1 MPCWLSVVGSTVV
14 CMEGN
19 HDADDLGTSLPS
31 PLDLP
36 ARRRALEAARTA
48 LTGVGEVLHQ
58 AGGDDLGPLLAE
70 LDRLVVA
77 GEAGRVAVVGE
88 AMARGEVS
96 SGRAQTVVQWL
107 TSWAP
112 SLRAGGAGEVVA
124 LATAFGK
131 RVNAPVQQ
139 AVDAGSLPVRSAAT
153 VVAEFD
159 RLRPILGEHAQAPV
173 MRTLIETAAEAGPG
187 GCRKVRPWLLARFGL
202 EGRLQEEQD
211 AAKRFVALSRPHDDG
226 TGIFEY
232 RLRLD
237 LEGKSVLEAAV
248 GPLSAPRPADG
259 ERDLRPSD
267 QRRGDA
273 LVELVQRA
281 VQAGESVPTTAKAQ
295 LFVTVDY
302 STLADSVR
310 ANADAGAGASAR
322 TDCGTGAGART
333 DCGAGVGGAT
343 LIRAGATVG
352 GADSGTLL
360 APETVRR
367 LACDASIIPV
377 VLGTRG
383 EVLDFGHEKRLFTPA
398 QTKRLWLRDG
408 GCTFPGCSAPAHWCQ
423 AHHLVHWADFGPTD
437 LENAALVCRHHHT
450 TVHKRH
456 LAGVLVHDEEGE
468 HVEWDLT
475 RGSYDL
481 LLAQRQARRRA

>member
-1 MPCWLSVVGSTVV
+1 MPRWLSVVGSTVV

-48 LTGVGEVLHQ
+48 LTGVGEALHQ

-107 TSWAP
+107 TSWAL

-211 AAKRFVALSRPHDDG
+211 AAKRFVALSLPHDDG

-237 LEGKSVLEAAV
+237 VEGKSVLEAAV
-248 GPLSAPRPADG
+248 GPLSAPRPAEG

-423 AHHLVHWADFGPTD
+423 AHHLVHWADVGPTD

>member
-1 MPCWLSVVGSTVV
+1 MPRWLSVVGSTVV

-48 LTGVGEVLHQ
+48 LTGVGEALHQ

-124 LATAFGK
+124 LTTAFGK

-139 AVDAGSLPVRSAAT
+139 AVDAGSLPVRSAAA

-237 LEGKSVLEAAV
+237 VEGKSVLEAAV
-248 GPLSAPRPADG
+248 GPLSAPRPAEG
-259 ERDLRPSD
+259 GRDLRPSD

-302 STLADSVR
+302 SALADSVR
-310 ANADAGAGASAR
+310 ANADPGAGAS
-322 TDCGTGAGART
+322 ART

>member
-1 MPCWLSVVGSTVV
+1 
-14 CMEGN
+14 
-19 HDADDLGTSLPS
+19 
-31 PLDLP
+31 
-36 ARRRALEAARTA
+36 
-48 LTGVGEVLHQ
+48 
-58 AGGDDLGPLLAE
+58 
-70 LDRLVVA
+70 
-77 GEAGRVAVVGE
+77 
-88 AMARGEVS
+88 MARGEVRP
-96 SGRAQTVVQWL
+96 GRAQTVVQWL

-112 SLRAGGAGEVVA
+112 SLRAGGAGQVVA

-131 RVNAPVQQ
+131 RVDAPVQQ

-237 LEGKSVLEAAV
+237 VEGKSVLEAAV

-310 ANADAGAGASAR
+310 ANADAGAGTS
-322 TDCGTGAGART
+322 ART

-343 LIRAGATVG
+343 LIRAGATLG

-450 TVHKRH
+450 TVHQRH

>member
-1 MPCWLSVVGSTVV
+1 M
-14 CMEGN
+14 
-19 HDADDLGTSLPS
+19 
-31 PLDLP
+31 PLDLA

-58 AGGDDLGPLLAE
+58 AGGDELGPLLGE

-88 AMARGEVS
+88 AMARGEVES
-96 SGRAQTVVQWL
+96 RRAQTVVQWL

-112 SLRAGGAGEVVA
+112 SLLAGGAGQVVA
-124 LATAFGK
+124 VATAFGK
-131 RVNAPVQQ
+131 PVNAPVQQ

-159 RLRPILGEHAQAPV
+159 RLRPILGEQVLAPV
-173 MRTLIETAAEAGPG
+173 MSTLIETAAEAGPRA
-187 GCRKVRPWLLARFGL
+187 CRKIRPWLLARFGL
-202 EGRLQEEQD
+202 ERRLQEDQD
-211 AAKRFVALSRPHDDG
+211 AAKRFVSLSQPHDDG

-232 RLRLD
+232 RLCLD
-237 LEGKSVLEAAV
+237 VEGKSVLEAAI

-259 ERDLRPSD
+259 ERDLRPSE

-273 LVELVQRA
+273 LVELVHRA

-302 STLADSVR
+302 SVLADSVR
-310 ANADAGAGASAR
+310 AKADVDGEAGAQ
-322 TDCGTGAGART
+322 TDCGTG
-333 DCGAGVGGAT
+333 VGGST
-343 LIRAGATVG
+343 VVRAGATVG
-352 GADSGTLL
+352 GADAGTLL

-377 VLGTRG
+377 VLGSRG
-383 EVLDFGHEKRLFTPA
+383 EVLDFGLEKRLFTPA

-408 GCTFPGCSAPAHWCQ
+408 GCTFPGCSAPGHWSQ

-437 LENAALVCRHHHT
+437 LENAGPALPAPPHHGAH
-450 TVHKRH
+450 
-456 LAGVLVHDEEGE
+456 APP
-468 HVEWDLT
+468 
-475 RGSYDL
+475 
-481 LLAQRQARRRA
+481 RRNPGPRRPG

>member
-1 MPCWLSVVGSTVV
+1 MV
-14 CMEGN
+14 CLEGN

-31 PLDLP
+31 PLDLA

-48 LTGVGEVLHQ
+48 LTGVGGVLHQ
-58 AGGDDLGPLLAE
+58 AGGDDLGPLLGE

-88 AMARGEVS
+88 AMARGEVG

-112 SLRAGGAGEVVA
+112 SLRAGGAGQVVA
-124 LATAFGK
+124 VAMAFGK

-139 AVDAGSLPVRSAAT
+139 AVDAGTLPVRSAAT

-159 RLRPILGEHAQAPV
+159 RLRPILGEPVQVPV

-211 AAKRFVALSRPHDDG
+211 AAKRFVALSRHHDDG

-259 ERDLRPSD
+259 ERDLRPSE

-273 LVELVQRA
+273 LLELVQRA

-310 ANADAGAGASAR
+310 AKADAGAGAGTR
-322 TDCGTGAGART
+322 TDGGTGAGART
-333 DCGAGVGGAT
+333 DGGTGGGSAT
-343 LIRAGATVG
+343 LVRAGATVG

-377 VLGTRG
+377 VLGARG
-383 EVLDFGHEKRLFTPA
+383 VVLDFGLEKRLFTPA

-408 GCTFPGCSAPAHWCQ
+408 GCTFPGCSAPAHWSQ

-450 TVHKRH
+450 AVHKRR
-456 LAGVLVHDEEGE
+456 LAGAVVHDEEGGR
-468 HVEWDLT
+468 VDWDLT

-481 LLAQRQARRRA
+481 LLAQREARRRA

>member
-1 MPCWLSVVGSTVV
+1 
-14 CMEGN
+14 MEGN
-19 HDADDLGTSLPS
+19 HDADDRGTSLPS
-31 PLDLP
+31 PLDLA

-48 LTGVGEVLHQ
+48 LTGVGDVLHQ
-58 AGGDDLGPLLAE
+58 AGGDDLGPLLGE

-77 GEAGRVAVVGE
+77 SEAGRVAVVGE
-88 AMARGEVS
+88 AMARGEVG

-112 SLRAGGAGEVVA
+112 SLRAGGAGQVVA
-124 LATAFGK
+124 VATAFGK
-131 RVNAPVQQ
+131 RVNAPVQR
-139 AVDAGSLPVRSAAT
+139 AVDTGSLPVRSAAT

-159 RLRPILGEHAQAPV
+159 RLRPILGELVQAPV
-173 MRTLIETAAEAGPG
+173 MRTLIETAAEAGPS

-211 AAKRFVALSRPHDDG
+211 AAKRFVALSQPHDDG

-259 ERDLRPSD
+259 QRDLRPSE

-273 LVELVQRA
+273 LVELVHRA

-295 LFVTVDY
+295 LFVTMDY

-310 ANADAGAGASAR
+310 AKADAGA
-322 TDCGTGAGART
+322 GAGART
-333 DCGAGVGGAT
+333 DCGTGGRSAPP
-343 LIRAGATVG
+343 IRAGATVG

-377 VLGTRG
+377 VLGARG
-383 EVLDFGHEKRLFTPA
+383 EVLDFGLEKRLFTPA

-423 AHHLVHWADFGPTD
+423 SHHLVHWADFGPTS
-437 LENAALVCRHHHT
+437 LENAALLCRHHHT
-450 TVHKRH
+450 TVHKRR
-456 LAGVLVHDEEGE
+456 LAATLVRDDEGDR
-468 HVEWDLT
+468 VEWDLT